1 MSSMLEQAVIDAEA
15 LREVAIKNAEAAV
28 IEKYSEEIKGAIEQL
43 LEQDEMADPIIDD
56 MPLAA
61 TEGEPACPCP
71 DEDTVYRI
79 DFPELAKQA
88 ELEAEGEPE
97 ESNEEAALDVV
108 GEPGEEEEFPMGLEE
123 GQELELNL
131 EDLDLEGILEDLTVE
146 TQPTKSG
153 WAGTPT
159 SAVEEQEEQALAMAE
174 DDSVKEENEA
184 LRQAASN
191 LEENNKKLKKSL
203 HVQGK
208 KIEKLEETVDKLV
221 NTLNETNISNAKLLY
236 TNKALTSASLNERQK
251 NKIAEALSKAE
262 TVEEAKVMYEALQD
276 AVGSPSKKPPTE
288 SLSEAVNKTSSTLLL
303 SRNKTREDKAG
314 QKPDRWKILAGI
326 K

>member
-43 LEQDEMADPIIDD
+43 LEQDEMVDPIIDD

-88 ELEAEGEPE
+88 EVEAGAE
-97 ESNEEAALDVV
+97 ESHEDAALDVV
-108 GEPGEEEEFPMGLEE
+108 GEPGEEEDIPMGLEE
-123 GQELELNL
+123 GQDNIELNL
-131 EDLDLEGILEDLTVE
+131 EDLDLEGLLEDLTVE

-153 WAGTPT
+153 WAGTPA
-159 SAVEEQEEQALAMAE
+159 SAVAEQEEQALAMAE
-174 DDSVKEENEA
+174 DDSVKEEQEA
-184 LRQAASN
+184 LRQAASK
-191 LEENNKKLKKSL
+191 LEEGNKKLKKKL
-203 HVQGK
+203 HVQNK
-208 KIEKLEETVDKLV
+208 KVEKLEETVDKLV
-221 NTLNETNISNAKLLY
+221 TTLNETNISNAKLLY
-236 TNKALTSASLNERQK
+236 TNKALTSDSLNERQK

-262 TVEEAKVMYEALQD
+262 TVEEAKVMYEALQG
-276 AVGSPSKKPPTE
+276 AVGSPSKKQPTE

-303 SRNKTREDKAG
+303 SRNKTGEDKAG

>member
-43 LEQDEMADPIIDD
+43 LEQDEMTDPIIDD

-71 DEDTVYRI
+71 EEDTIFRI

-108 GEPGEEEEFPMGLEE
+108 GEPGEEEIPMGLEE
-123 GQELELNL
+123 GQEIELNL
-131 EDLDLEGILEDLTVE
+131 EDLDLEGLLEDLTVE

-159 SAVEEQEEQALAMAE
+159 SAVEEQEEQALAMEE

-184 LRQAASN
+184 LRQAASS
-191 LEENNKKLKKSL
+191 LEENNKKLKKKL
-203 HVQGK
+203 YVQNK
-208 KIEKLEETVDKLV
+208 KVEKLEETIDKLV
-221 NTLNETNISNAKLLY
+221 NTLNETNTSNAKLLY
-236 TNKALTSASLNERQK
+236 TNKALTSDSLNERQK

-276 AVGSPSKKPPTE
+276 AVGSHSKKPPTE

>member
-1 MSSMLEQAVIDAEA
+1 
-15 LREVAIKNAEAAV
+15 
-28 IEKYSEEIKGAIEQL
+28 
-43 LEQDEMADPIIDD
+43 
-56 MPLAA
+56 
-61 TEGEPACPCP
+61 
-71 DEDTVYRI
+71 
-79 DFPELAKQA
+79 
-88 ELEAEGEPE
+88 
-97 ESNEEAALDVV
+97 
-108 GEPGEEEEFPMGLEE
+108 
-123 GQELELNL
+123 
-131 EDLDLEGILEDLTVE
+131 
-146 TQPTKSG
+146 
-153 WAGTPT
+153 
-159 SAVEEQEEQALAMAE
+159 MAE

>member
-43 LEQDEMADPIIDD
+43 LEQDEMTDPIIDD

-61 TEGEPACPCP
+61 TEGEPACLCP
-71 DEDTVYRI
+71 EEDTVFRI

-108 GEPGEEEEFPMGLEE
+108 GEPGEEEIPMGLEE
-123 GQELELNL
+123 GQEIELNL
-131 EDLDLEGILEDLTVE
+131 EDLDLEGLLEDLTVE

-159 SAVEEQEEQALAMAE
+159 SAVEEQEEQALAMEE

-184 LRQAASN
+184 LRQAASS
-191 LEENNKKLKKSL
+191 LEENNKKLKKKL
-203 HVQGK
+203 YVQNK
-208 KIEKLEETVDKLV
+208 KVEKLEETIDKLV
-221 NTLNETNISNAKLLY
+221 NTLNETNTSNAKLLY
-236 TNKALTSASLNERQK
+236 TNKALTSDSLNERQK